1 MFSLPN
7 VPALAVAC
15 TAMQPLF
22 LSLLIMDQAVIQF
35 TFIHRNSLFFSERVL
50 LNSTISLNNADVTLS
65 DADEVV
71 RSMRLGTRPGAR
83 M

>member
-1 MFSLPN
+1 MYLRLRW
-7 VPALAVAC
+7 LAQRCNHFFVLVNYG
-15 TAMQPLF
+15 PGRDPVHIY
-22 LSLLIMDQAVIQF
+22 SSQF
-35 TFIHRNSLFFSERVL
+35 SLFFAERVL